1 MQTMKKIRRLE
12 DIEREK
18 MRLRVQQLEQEQ
30 AIRKDWKELKEALS
44 PGTLL
49 RNKLME
55 LGANRLKDAP
65 ILSGL
70 LHIGAAFFGKK
81 VSE

>member
-1 MQTMKKIRRLE
+1 MKKIKRLE

-30 AIRKDWKELKEALS
+30 SIRKEWQDLKHALS

-49 RNKLME
+49 RNKLIE
-55 LGANRLKDAP
+55 LGENRLKDAP
-65 ILSGL
+65 IISGL
-70 LHIGAAFFGKK
+70 LHIGASLFKNK
-81 VSE
+81 VTE

>member
-1 MQTMKKIRRLE
+1 MKKIKRLE

-30 AIRKDWKELKEALS
+30 SIRKEWQDLKHALS

-49 RNKLME
+49 RNKLIE
-55 LGANRLKDAP
+55 LGENRLKDAP
-65 ILSGL
+65 IISGL
-70 LHIGAAFFGKK
+70 LHIGASLFKNN
-81 VSE
+81 VTE

>member
-1 MQTMKKIRRLE
+1 MKKIKRLE

-30 AIRKDWKELKEALS
+30 SIRNEWQELKHALS

-70 LHIGAAFFGKK
+70 LHIGASLLGRKT
-81 VSE
+81 SE